1 MNSRHIACK
10 LCRERKVRCPG
21 QQPVCDRCRRAGEEC
36 VYLPAQRQSKGGS
49 HLAETVEALQKRLDE
64 AEALILSMNGHS
76 GSTMAG
82 PSSFA
87 YTGWPTTPDFTT
99 LAAPGL
105 TLPSGSTSSLGINQH
120 DLVYQHSSGPQPH
133 LVTTSERGAP
143 GQNGLQD
150 SEAMDFDIDLS
161 FNQLTDP
168 QPQPAVTQPS
178 STSSPPTTTSTPSA
192 SASTILTPL
201 AAYCSSVI
209 RRESEVAGLAAS
221 VADYLA
227 WMRNVPYNGAPPAT
241 NAVFQTM
248 LENIEIRAR
257 ELVEISQR
265 GHDEPMKELLGAL
278 AGDGTGSEMAAK
290 VAELE
295 EKLERQRREHSAF
308 FKTEYDA
315 CKFLKEQ
322 MRKRP

>member
-1 MNSRHIACK
+1 MP
-10 LCRERKVRCPG
+10 L
-21 QQPVCDRCRRAGEEC
+21 
-36 VYLPAQRQSKGGS
+36 
-49 HLAETVEALQKRLDE
+49 RL
-64 AEALILSMNGHS
+64 HH
-76 GSTMAG
+76 
-82 PSSFA
+82 
-87 YTGWPTTPDFTT
+87 
-99 LAAPGL
+99 
-105 TLPSGSTSSLGINQH
+105 Q
-120 DLVYQHSSGPQPH
+120 
-133 LVTTSERGAP
+133 
-143 GQNGLQD
+143 
-150 SEAMDFDIDLS
+150 
-161 FNQLTDP
+161 
-168 QPQPAVTQPS
+168 
-178 STSSPPTTTSTPSA
+178 PPTPTPPTST
-192 SASTILTPL
+192 STILTPL
-201 AAYCSSVI
+201 SAYCSSVI

-265 GHDEPMKELLGAL
+265 GHDGLLKELLGAL
-278 AGDGTGSEMAAK
+278 SAGGCGGSSGDMAAK

-295 EKLERQRREHSAF
+295 EKLEGERREHSAF